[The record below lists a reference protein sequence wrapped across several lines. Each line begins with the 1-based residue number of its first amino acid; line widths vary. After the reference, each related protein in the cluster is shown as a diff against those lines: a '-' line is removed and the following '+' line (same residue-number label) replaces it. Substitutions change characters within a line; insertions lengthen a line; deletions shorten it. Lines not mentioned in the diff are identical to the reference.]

1 MSSERV
7 RGDAAAPA
15 SRVDA
20 TAQEAWQARRVMIF
34 GLDAV
39 SWDVVDRV
47 AKAMPTLSR
56 LRREGHV
63 GVLRSTLPP
72 ITPVAWTSMVTGM
85 SPGHHGVYE
94 FVHRTDAG
102 WRPVTRRQN
111 RARDLDEM
119 LERHG
124 RRSILVNLPV
134 SHPGR
139 SRAVRLQDF
148 LSPDPEPVEPVELKA
163 LSPDIAAYRPFYAA
177 GPIAAKSV
185 EEMVADVS
193 DLERGRLKAAR
204 VLMRTQPW
212 QFLFYGVTGTD
223 HLQHRALDRILGDGP
238 VPAVVL
244 DFYRQ
249 VDDALA
255 FMLSQMRETDLL
267 IVASDHGS
275 AVMRRELLLN
285 EWLVSQ
291 GLAHW
296 RAAAA
301 PASGS
306 AARPP
311 LARKALLTAK
321 RLAFALGLDRSTAG
335 LRRRL
340 GLRVRLGGGPLAEV
354 DEARSR
360 AYMPTAFAWPAL
372 YAPGVDHAELTQR
385 LRALVDP
392 ATGTPVFETVL
403 TADEAYPAG
412 RVEGAPDIVLMPSP
426 GMSVHPGRAG
436 VVFRDVQKN
445 HHKRDGIVLLYG
457 GRRLPAARDLGA
469 RAIEDVAPTVL
480 AAMGLEVPE
489 GLDGRSILPVR
500 PADAA
505 RRAVRAALRGLVAAG
520 GEALKRQ
527 EGV

>member
-1 MSSERV
+1 MNSERLRSAPPAPG
-7 RGDAAAPA
+7 RGADAAAP
-15 SRVDA
+15 
-20 TAQEAWQARRVMIF
+20 EPWQARRVVLF

-47 AKAMPTLSR
+47 AAAMPTLTR
-56 LRREGHV
+56 LRREGHA

-85 SPGHHGVYE
+85 NPGHHGIYE
-94 FVHRTDAG
+94 FVHRTEAG

-124 RRSILVNLPV
+124 RRSMLVNLPV

-148 LSPDPEPVEPVELKA
+148 LSPDPEPVEPAELKD

-177 GPIAAKSV
+177 GAIASKSV
-185 EEMVADVS
+185 DEMVADVC
-193 DLERGRLKAAR
+193 DLEDGRLRATRA
-204 VLMRTQPW
+204 LMRSQPW

-223 HLQHRALDRILGDGP
+223 HLQHRALDQILGDAP
-238 VPAVVL
+238 VPANIL
-244 DFYRQ
+244 RFYGQIDR
-249 VDDALA
+249 ALE

-275 AVMRRELLLN
+275 AVMRREFLVN
-285 EWLVSQ
+285 EWLAAEGFAQ
-291 GLAHW
+291 W

-301 PASGS
+301 PAGGPKGR
-306 AARPP
+306 AGVARR
-311 LARKALLTAK
+311 LVAMAK

-340 GLRVRLGGGPLAEV
+340 GLRIRLGGGPVAEV
-354 DEARSR
+354 DEARSS

-372 YAPGVDHAELTQR
+372 VVPGADRADLVRR
-385 LRALVDP
+385 LRDLVDP
-392 ATGTPVFETVL
+392 ATGAAVFESVL
-403 TADEAYPAG
+403 TADDAYSDG
-412 RVEGAPDIVLMPSP
+412 RVAGAPDIVLMPSP
-426 GMSVHPGRAG
+426 GMSVHPGRGG
-436 VVFRDVQKN
+436 VVFRDVLKN

-457 GRRLPAARDLGA
+457 GRRLPLPRDLGV
-469 RAIEDVAPTVL
+469 RTIEDVAPTVL
-480 AAMGLEVPE
+480 AAMGFEVPE
-489 GLDGRSILPVR
+489 GLDGRPILPVR
-500 PADAA
+500 QADTA
-505 RRAVRAALRGLVAAG
+505 RRAVRAALRGLAAAG
-520 GEALKRQ
+520 SGRQRQ